1 MGNCPSTLRLLDR
14 SVDIITERPAVT
26 TAKIQLD
33 WVHWGLGRKAA
44 PCSGS
49 SANRKWK
56 RLSLER
62 FHNICRNSSAAKALT

>member
-33 WVHWGLGRKAA
+33 WVHWGAWEEGR
-44 PCSGS
+44 PMQWQQ
-49 SANRKWK
+49 RK
-56 RLSLER
+56 
-62 FHNICRNSSAAKALT
+62 